1 MPRAC
6 PVFLWMNARQ
16 ALIAPLHFYWKGGN
30 LIATYLIDYEN
41 VYIEG
46 LTGLERLSQRDE
58 VVIFYTQNRCGL
70 TFELHQRLISC
81 KAKLRLMEVTALSTR
96 KNTVKNALDLQLSM
110 YIGYLVGS
118 RPKEPLYIISK
129 DTDFDLD
136 LTFFDQYLQT
146 GKASLAICTTI
157 ENALEGVPET
167 DAEQM
172 LTETAEE
179 ETADTTSAEEEN
191 VPETP
196 RKKRNNSVAMFPKEM
211 QSEVRELLDLDDKR
225 TVNRI
230 CAILAASPDL
240 LTLNNLLYR
249 HCHDGKQVKEL
260 YHKLKPSYQ
269 ELRKLVNEAK

>member
-1 MPRAC
+1 M
-6 PVFLWMNARQ
+6 
-16 ALIAPLHFYWKGGN
+16 
-30 LIATYLIDYEN
+30 ATYLIDYEN

-157 ENALEGVPET
+157 ENALEGVPKT
-167 DAEQM
+167 NAEQM
-172 LTETAEE
+172 LTETEE
-179 ETADTTSAEEEN
+179 ETADTTKS
-191 VPETP
+191 
-196 RKKRNNSVAMFPKEM
+196 
-211 QSEVRELLDLDDKR
+211 
-225 TVNRI
+225 
-230 CAILAASPDL
+230 
-240 LTLNNLLYR
+240 
-249 HCHDGKQVKEL
+249 
-260 YHKLKPSYQ
+260 
-269 ELRKLVNEAK
+269 EAKRS

>member
-1 MPRAC
+1 M
-6 PVFLWMNARQ
+6 
-16 ALIAPLHFYWKGGN
+16 
-30 LIATYLIDYEN
+30 ATYLIDYEN

-58 VVIFYTQNRCGL
+58 VL

-157 ENALEGVPET
+157 ENALEGVPKT
-167 DAEQM
+167 NAEQM
-172 LTETAEE
+172 LTETEE

-269 ELRKLVNEAK
+269 ELRKLVNDAK